1 MEAVL
6 EAVRRDSFGGNE
18 AGRMRRAGQMPA
30 VLYGGPKGEAVAVTV
45 DPKALMHILHSD
57 SGVNTLISLKLDGAE
72 TKVLV
77 KEFQIHPLGQHLLH
91 ADFYRLAMDKVIEV
105 TVPIHL
111 TGESKGVKV
120 QGGTVD
126 FVHRE
131 LVVEC
136 LPSDIPEHV
145 TIDITEL
152 MLHQGVR
159 VKDLDTGGKWTA
171 LSEPEMLIVHVVS
184 PRVEAEPA
192 ADAEAAVA
200 GATAAEPEVIK
211 KGKADAEGDDKD
223 KDKDKEK
230 GKAKG

>member
-1 MEAVL
+1 
-6 EAVRRDSFGGNE
+6 
-18 AGRMRRAGQMPA
+18 MRRAGQMPA
-30 VLYGGPKGEAVAVTV
+30 VLYGGPKGEAVSVTV

-57 SGVNTLISLKLDGAE
+57 SGVNTLISLKLDGGQE

-77 KEFQIHPLGQHLLH
+77 KEFQIHPVGQHLLH
-91 ADFYRLAMDKVIEV
+91 ADFYRIAMDKMIEV

-136 LPSDIPEHV
+136 LPGDIPEHV

-192 ADAEAAVA
+192 AEDEAAVA

-211 KGKADAEGDDKD
+211 KGKADEGDDKD
-223 KDKDKEK
+223 KDKEK
-230 GKAKG
+230 AKAKG